1 MYLLVIGRTE
11 ADQSALGAINQPLR
25 GGKTQKRRRHVLMRL
40 ADKVAIIT
48 GSAGGMGRAAA
59 ELFASEGA
67 SIVVTDVAVKEG
79 EETVSAIRDAGGN
92 AIFVRANVALE
103 EEVQH
108 MVNVAM
114 ETFGHVDILYNN
126 AGIMP
131 GDDGSVTDITE
142 VTWDRIMD
150 INLKSAFLCSKY
162 TIPHM
167 MKQGKGSII
176 NVASF
181 VAFMGCT
188 VPQDAYT
195 ASKGGMLSLTKS
207 FSVQY
212 GQHGIRCNAICPGP
226 IETPLL
232 RILWTSEE
240 ARNLRLNR
248 IPLGRFGEAKDIV
261 YMALYLAS
269 DESSWTT
276 GAWLMV
282 DGGISSNYF

>member
-1 MYLLVIGRTE
+1 
-11 ADQSALGAINQPLR
+11 
-25 GGKTQKRRRHVLMRL
+25 MRL
-40 ADKVAIIT
+40 SNKVAIIT
-48 GSAGGMGRAAA
+48 GSGSGMGQAAA
-59 ELFASEGA
+59 ELFAREGA
-67 SIVVTDVAVKEG
+67 SVVVTDISAEMG
-79 EETVSAIRDAGGN
+79 EATVRSIRNAGGR
-92 AIFVRANVALE
+92 AIFVKANVADE
-103 EEVQH
+103 DEVKH
-108 MVNVAM
+108 MVNTAIDA
-114 ETFGHVDILYNN
+114 FGRVDVLYNN

-131 GDDGSVTDITE
+131 SDDGSVTDLTE
-142 VTWDRIMD
+142 ATWDRILD
-150 INLKSAFLCSKY
+150 VNLKSAFLCSKY

-176 NVASF
+176 NIASF

-207 FSVQY
+207 FAVQY
-212 GQHGIRCNAICPGP
+212 GRYGIRCNAICPGP

-232 RILWTSEE
+232 RTLWTNEE
-240 ARNLRLNR
+240 ARDLRLGR
-248 IPLGRFGEAKDIV
+248 IPLGRFGEPEDII

-276 GAWLMV
+276 GAWLIV

>member
-1 MYLLVIGRTE
+1 
-11 ADQSALGAINQPLR
+11 
-25 GGKTQKRRRHVLMRL
+25 MRL
-40 ADKVAIIT
+40 ANKVAIIT
-48 GSAGGMGRAAA
+48 GSASGMGQAAA

-67 SIVVTDVAVKEG
+67 SVVVTDIIVEAG
-79 EETVSAIRDAGGN
+79 EETALKIRDAGGK
-92 AIFVRANVALE
+92 AIFVKANVSKE
-103 EEVQH
+103 DEVKS
-108 MVNVAM
+108 MVEAAVDS
-114 ETFGHVDILYNN
+114 FGHVDVLYNN

-131 GDDGSVTDITE
+131 SDDASVTNLSEE
-142 VTWDRIMD
+142 VWDRVLD

-167 MKQGKGSII
+167 VEQGKGSII

-195 ASKGGMLSLTKS
+195 ASKGGMLALTKS
-207 FSVQY
+207 FAVQY
-212 GQHGIRCNAICPGP
+212 GPHGIRCNAICPGP

-232 RILWTSEE
+232 RHLWTSEE

-248 IPLGRFGEAKDIV
+248 IPLGRFGEARDII

>member
-1 MYLLVIGRTE
+1 
-11 ADQSALGAINQPLR
+11 
-25 GGKTQKRRRHVLMRL
+25 MRL
-40 ADKVAIIT
+40 SNKVAIIT
-48 GSAGGMGRAAA
+48 GSASGMGQAAA
-59 ELFASEGA
+59 ELFAREGA
-67 SIVVTDVAVKEG
+67 SIVVTDISAEMG
-79 EETVSAIRDAGGN
+79 EATVSSIRDAGGR
-92 AIFVRANVALE
+92 AIFVKANVADE
-103 EEVQH
+103 DEVKQ
-108 MVNVAM
+108 MVSAAIDA
-114 ETFGHVDILYNN
+114 FGRVDVLYNN

-131 GDDGSVTDITE
+131 SDDASVTDLTE
-142 VTWDRIMD
+142 ATWDRILD
-150 INLKSAFLCSKY
+150 VNLKSAFLCSKY

-176 NVASF
+176 NIASF

-207 FSVQY
+207 FAVQY
-212 GQHGIRCNAICPGP
+212 GRFGIRCNAICPGP

-232 RILWTSEE
+232 RMLWTSEE
-240 ARNLRLNR
+240 ARDLRLNR
-248 IPLGRFGEAKDIV
+248 IPLGRFGEPGDII

-276 GAWLMV
+276 GAWLIV

>member
-1 MYLLVIGRTE
+1 
-11 ADQSALGAINQPLR
+11 
-25 GGKTQKRRRHVLMRL
+25 MRL
-40 ADKVAIIT
+40 ANKVAIIT
-48 GSAGGMGRAAA
+48 GAAGGMGKVGA
-59 ELFASEGA
+59 ELFAQEGA
-67 SIVVTDVAVKEG
+67 SVVVADVMSKEG
-79 EETVSAIRDAGGN
+79 EEAARNIREAGGK
-92 AIFVRANVALE
+92 AIFVKTNVANE
-103 EEVQH
+103 DEVKQ
-108 MVNVAM
+108 MVTTAID
-114 ETFGHVDILYNN
+114 TFGRVDILYNN

-131 GDDGSVTDITE
+131 TEDGSVTDITE
-142 VTWDRIMD
+142 ATWDRILD
-150 INLKSAFLCSKY
+150 INLKSAFLCCKH

-167 MKQGKGSII
+167 VQQGGGSII

-181 VAFMGCT
+181 VAFLGCT

-195 ASKGGMLSLTKS
+195 VSKGGMLSLTKS
-207 FSVQY
+207 LAIQY
-212 GQHGIRCNAICPGP
+212 GRHKIRSNAICPGP

-232 RILWTSEE
+232 RTLWTSED

-269 DESSWTT
+269 DESAWTT

>member
-1 MYLLVIGRTE
+1 
-11 ADQSALGAINQPLR
+11 
-25 GGKTQKRRRHVLMRL
+25 MRL
-40 ADKVAIIT
+40 ANKVAIIT

-67 SIVVTDVAVKEG
+67 SVVVTDVAAKEG
-79 EETVSAIRDAGGN
+79 EETVIAIRDAGGN
-92 AIFVRANVALE
+92 AIFVQTNVAIE
-103 EEVQH
+103 EEVRH
-108 MVNVAM
+108 MVNVAV

-167 MKQGKGSII
+167 IKQGKVSII

-207 FSVQY
+207 FAVQY
-212 GQHGIRCNAICPGP
+212 GKHGIRCNAICPGP

-269 DESSWTT
+269 DESCWTT

>member
-1 MYLLVIGRTE
+1 
-11 ADQSALGAINQPLR
+11 
-25 GGKTQKRRRHVLMRL
+25 MRL
-40 ADKVAIIT
+40 ANKVAVIT
-48 GSAGGMGRAAA
+48 GSAGGMGQVAA

-67 SIVVTDVAVKEG
+67 SVVVTDLNAETG
-79 EETVSAIRDAGGN
+79 AETVKNIQQAGGT
-92 AIFVRANVALE
+92 AIFVRANVADE
-103 EEVQH
+103 TEVKGLIQQA
-108 MVNVAM
+108 VDA
-114 ETFGHVDILYNN
+114 FGRIDILYNN

-131 GDDGSVTDITE
+131 AEDTSVTETSE
-142 VTWDRIMD
+142 LTWDKVMD
-150 INLKSAFLCSKY
+150 VNLKSAFLCAKY

-167 MKQGKGSII
+167 VEQKRGSII

-207 FSVQY
+207 LAVQY
-212 GQHGIRCNAICPGP
+212 GRYGIRCNAICPGP

-232 RILWTSEE
+232 RRLWTSEE

-276 GAWLMV
+276 GAWLNV
-282 DGGISSNYF
+282 DGGITSNYF

>member
-1 MYLLVIGRTE
+1 
-11 ADQSALGAINQPLR
+11 
-25 GGKTQKRRRHVLMRL
+25 MRL

-48 GSAGGMGRAAA
+48 GSAGSMGKLAA
-59 ELFASEGA
+59 ELFSREGA
-67 SIVVTDVAVKEG
+67 SVVVTDVAVQEG
-79 EETVSAIRDAGGN
+79 EETALAIRDAGGK
-92 AIFVRANVALE
+92 AIFVEADVSKEGDVKR
-103 EEVQH
+103 
-108 MVNVAM
+108 MVEAGIDA
-114 ETFGHVDILYNN
+114 FGHIDILYNN

-131 GDDGSVTDITE
+131 TDDAGVTDLSE
-142 VTWDRIMD
+142 ATWDHVLD

-162 TIPHM
+162 AIPHM
-167 MKQGKGSII
+167 IKQGKGSII

-188 VPQDAYT
+188 VAQDAYT

-207 FSVQY
+207 FAVQY
-212 GQHGIRCNAICPGP
+212 GKHGIRCNAICPGP

-232 RILWTSEE
+232 RVLWTSED

-248 IPLGRFGEAKDIV
+248 IPLGRFGVPQDIV

-269 DESSWTT
+269 DESAWTT
-276 GAWLMV
+276 GAWLVV

>member
-1 MYLLVIGRTE
+1 
-11 ADQSALGAINQPLR
+11 
-25 GGKTQKRRRHVLMRL
+25 MRL

-48 GSAGGMGRAAA
+48 GAASGMGRYAA

-67 SIVVTDVAVKEG
+67 SVVITDIAEKEG
-79 EETVSAIRDAGGN
+79 EEIARAIRDNGGR
-92 AIFVRANVALE
+92 AIFVKANVANE
-103 EEVQH
+103 DEVKH
-108 MVNVAM
+108 MVNAAIDA
-114 ETFGHVDILYNN
+114 FGRVDVLYNN

-131 GDDGSVTDITE
+131 AEDGSVTDISE
-142 VTWDRIMD
+142 GIWDRIMD

-167 MKQGKGSII
+167 IKQGKGSII

-181 VAFMGCT
+181 VAFMGCS

-207 FSVQY
+207 FAVQY
-212 GQHGIRCNAICPGP
+212 GRHGIRCNAICPGP

-232 RILWTSEE
+232 RVLWTNEE
-240 ARNLRLNR
+240 ARDLRLNR

>member
-1 MYLLVIGRTE
+1 
-11 ADQSALGAINQPLR
+11 
-25 GGKTQKRRRHVLMRL
+25 MRL
-40 ADKVAIIT
+40 ANKVAIIT
-48 GSAGGMGRAAA
+48 GSAGGMGKAAA
-59 ELFASEGA
+59 ELFAREGA
-67 SIVVTDVAVKEG
+67 SVVVTDIAAAEG
-79 EETVSAIRDAGGN
+79 EETVRGIRDAGGS
-92 AIFVRANVALE
+92 AIFVKANAANE
-103 EEVQH
+103 EDVRR
-108 MVNVAM
+108 MVDAAIAA
-114 ETFGHVDILYNN
+114 FGHVDVLYNN

-131 GDDGSVTDITE
+131 VEDGSVTDITE
-142 VTWDRIMD
+142 ATWDRIMD
-150 INLKSAFLCSKY
+150 VNLKSTFLCSKY
-162 TIPHM
+162 VIPHM
-167 MKQGKGSII
+167 VKQAKGSII

-195 ASKGGMLSLTKS
+195 ASKGGMLALTKS
-207 FSVQY
+207 FAVQY
-212 GQHGIRCNAICPGP
+212 GRHGIRCNAICPGP

-232 RILWTSEE
+232 RVLWTSEE
-240 ARNLRLNR
+240 ARDLRLHR

>member
-1 MYLLVIGRTE
+1 
-11 ADQSALGAINQPLR
+11 
-25 GGKTQKRRRHVLMRL
+25 MRL

-92 AIFVRANVALE
+92 AIFVQTNVAIE
-103 EEVQH
+103 EDVLH
-108 MVNVAM
+108 MVNVAV

-131 GDDGSVTDITE
+131 GDDGSVTDISE

-167 MKQGKGSII
+167 MKQGKGSIV

-207 FSVQY
+207 FAVQY
-212 GQHGIRCNAICPGP
+212 GMHGIRCNAICPGP

-240 ARNLRLNR
+240 ARNLRLDR